1 MDEGLAELLY
11 RVVMLMGEAARRRS
25 DPNQR
30 LSHSQLRLLGT
41 LEEIQPATQHQLA
54 EALTLSDPAIS
65 RSLRPLEAQGY
76 VTISVDPAHRRRRL
90 VTLTPTG
97 QDAFLVEGK
106 PLEEEL
112 RTALL
117 QAGFP
122 YDRYLAETHRLA
134 ALLTPAQ
141 PRRAATAR
149 QPNGAPEPDRAG
161 RREQGEVES
170 RSPAA
175 RPGAAEP
182 G

>member
-11 RVVMLMGEAARRRS
+11 RVVMLMGEASRRRS

-76 VTISVDPAHRRRRL
+76 VTVRVDPAHRRRRL

-97 QDAFLVEGK
+97 QAAFLAEGK

-141 PRRAATAR
+141 PRRAA
-149 QPNGAPEPDRAG
+149 
-161 RREQGEVES
+161 
-170 RSPAA
+170 AA
-175 RPGAAEP
+175 RGSET
-182 G
+182 GS

>member
-11 RVVMLMGEAARRRS
+11 RVVMLMGEASRRRS

-76 VTISVDPAHRRRRL
+76 VTVRVDPAHRRRRL

-97 QDAFLVEGK
+97 QAAFLAEGK

-149 QPNGAPEPDRAG
+149 GSEIG
-161 RREQGEVES
+161 S
-170 RSPAA
+170 
-175 RPGAAEP
+175 
-182 G
+182 